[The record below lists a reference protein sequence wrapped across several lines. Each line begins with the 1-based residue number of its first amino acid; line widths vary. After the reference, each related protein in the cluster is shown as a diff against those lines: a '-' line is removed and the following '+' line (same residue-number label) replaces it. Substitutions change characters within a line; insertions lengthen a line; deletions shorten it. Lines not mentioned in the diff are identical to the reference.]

1 MLSKRYVAT
10 LIVTALMCAGCGFQL
25 AGSLGDMQVP
35 SPLYIAADDRYS
47 PFFRGIVRRLRAHGV
62 DLTDQRSAAV
72 SVLTVRR
79 DDTGQRVLSLSAQNA
94 PREFEVFYVV
104 SYDLTVNGEVTAV
117 ANDVTLARDYTWNE
131 TQVLG
136 KDREEAIIREALV
149 ELLIDDL
156 VSRAAGLN

>member
-1 MLSKRYVAT
+1 MSRREYWLF
-10 LIVTALMCAGCGFQL
+10 IVLASLGTGCGFQL
-25 AGSLGDMQVP
+25 AGSLGDVDVP
-35 SPLYIAADDRYS
+35 SPLYIAAEDRYS
-47 PFFRGIVRRLRAHGV
+47 PFYRGIVRRLRGHGIE
-62 DLTDQRSAAV
+62 LTDVRSAAA

-104 SYDLTVNGEVTAV
+104 SYDLTVNGELTAV

-136 KDREEAIIREALV
+136 KDREETIIRDALV